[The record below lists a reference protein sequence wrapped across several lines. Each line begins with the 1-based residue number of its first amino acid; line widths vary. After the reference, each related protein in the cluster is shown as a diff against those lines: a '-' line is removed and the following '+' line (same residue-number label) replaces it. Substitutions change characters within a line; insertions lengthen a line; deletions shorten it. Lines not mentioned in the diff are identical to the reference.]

1 MFFQTSLTKPHKKN
15 DVCVC
20 VRPFKNKNK
29 MYCAFNIFYGS
40 MAL

>member
-1 MFFQTSLTKPHKKN
+1 M
-15 DVCVC
+15 C

-40 MAL
+40 MALYFKYFYRVYNAEEIV